1 MARPKKPFPHERI
14 RLHYIN
20 EWAERRNL
28 TQANIAEALD
38 VDKGTV
44 SKWFDG
50 ALPSETNLPRLA
62 ALFSIELD
70 ELFRLPSDT
79 WLHRFIER
87 RSQDEQN
94 RIRAMLEAAFPFR
107 DGTNG

>member
-1 MARPKKPFPHERI
+1 MARPKKPAPHERI

-20 EWAERRNL
+20 EWAERRNVN
-28 TQANIAEALD
+28 QSEIAEALG

-50 ALPSETNLPRLA
+50 ALPSEANLPRIAGFLE
-62 ALFSIELD
+62 IDLD
-70 ELFRLPSDT
+70 ELFRMPGDT
-79 WLHRFIER
+79 WLKRFFER
-87 RSQDEQN
+87 RSAEERK
-94 RIRAMLEAAFPFR
+94 RIRAMIEAAFPLK